1 MNDAPFPD
9 ARALHTPEAVR
20 GCAQA
25 MLALARADR
34 TLAWRVEE
42 GRLDAVADRVAAVTR
57 ATFPDLAVPLHAR
70 WRHFVSC
77 GRDLWAEA
85 VAASGLVGDDLA
97 RAAFDSAIVSVLLDA
112 GAGPSWR
119 YRAADGTSLAR
130 SEGLAVASLEMLA
143 RGAFSS
149 RRRPLEADA
158 EGLVGITAATLA
170 DGLQASEGNPLVG
183 LEGRAALLRRLGET
197 IAADPALRDPAG
209 RARPGAL
216 FDLLAAGAEG
226 ETILARDIL
235 LAILD
240 RFGAI
245 WPGRM
250 TVGGLALGDC
260 WPHPVLGPVPLHK
273 LPQWL
278 AWSLI
283 EPLRAAGFSVGGTDA
298 LTGLAEY
305 RNGGLFVD
313 SGVLVLRDPAQ
324 AEHEHDVGSP
334 LVVEWRAL
342 TIALLDELAPLVRAR
357 LGLDETRFPLGA
369 LLEGGTWRTG
379 RVLARERR
387 ADGGPPIRVA
397 SDGTVF

>member
-1 MNDAPFPD
+1 MNDAPFAY
-9 ARALHTPEAVR
+9 ARALRTPEAVR
-20 GCAQA
+20 ERARA

-34 TLAWRVEE
+34 TLAWRLDET
-42 GRLDAVADRVAAVTR
+42 RLEPVADRVAAVTR

-70 WRHFVSC
+70 WRHFVVG

-85 VAASGLVGDDLA
+85 VAASGLAGDDLA
-97 RAAFDSAIVSVLLDA
+97 RAAFDTAIVSVLLDA

-119 YRAADGTSLAR
+119 YRAADGTILAR

-158 EGLVGITAATLA
+158 EGLAAVTAEVLRE
-170 DGLQASEGNPLVG
+170 GFQASEANPLVG
-183 LEGRAALLRRLGET
+183 LAGRVALLRRLGET
-197 IAADPALRDPAG
+197 VAADPGLRDPDG

-216 FDLLAAGAEG
+216 FDLLVSRAE
-226 ETILARDIL
+226 ERTIRARDIL
-235 LAILD
+235 IAILD

-250 TVGGLALGDC
+250 TFAGIALGDC

-273 LPQWL
+273 LSQWL

-283 EPLRAAGFSVGGTDA
+283 EPLRRAGLRVAGMEA

-313 SGVLVLRDPAQ
+313 GGVLRLRDPAE
-324 AEHEHDVGSP
+324 AEREHDVASA

-342 TIALLDELAPLVRAR
+342 TVALLDELAPLVRAR

-379 RVLARERR
+379 RMVARERR